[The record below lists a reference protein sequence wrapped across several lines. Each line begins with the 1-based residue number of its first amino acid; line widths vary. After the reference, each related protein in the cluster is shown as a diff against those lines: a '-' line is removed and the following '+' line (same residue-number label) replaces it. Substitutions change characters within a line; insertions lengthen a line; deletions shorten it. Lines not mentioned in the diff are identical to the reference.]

1 MPKKTLLI
9 VITISLLFMGVMG
22 AGFFVMWGKISSLN
36 RPASA
41 QSEEVSE
48 DMAEEEKAT
57 DKIGPMFALDT
68 FIVNLAD
75 KEGKRYLRVTMNLE
89 LKNDDLTDK
98 LKKQLPRIRDSI
110 LMVLPANKQEDITTV
125 EGKIALRE
133 EVMTELNSF
142 LGEGSITNLYYTEF
156 VIQ

>member
-1 MPKKTLLI
+1 MLLI
-9 VITISLLFMGVMG
+9 IITISLLFMGVMG
-22 AGFFVMWGKISSLN
+22 AGFFVMWGKISSLD
-36 RPASA
+36 RPAGA

-48 DMAEEEKAT
+48 DMAEEKKAP
-57 DKIGPMFALDT
+57 DKFGPIFALDT

-89 LKNDDLTDK
+89 LKNDDLTDQ

-110 LMVLPANKQEDITTV
+110 LMVLPTKKQEDITTV

-133 EVMTELNSF
+133 EIMTELDSF
-142 LGEGSITNLYYTEF
+142 LGEGSITNLYFTEF